1 MMPPLAYALIV
12 IFVCGCNAYLA
23 IELDRSQTK
32 LRRMKLAH
40 RLEITHYKQM
50 LRK

>member
-1 MMPPLAYALIV
+1 MGPLACAILV
-12 IFVCGCNAYLA
+12 VFVCGCNAYLA
-23 IELDRSQTK
+23 IELDKSQIK

-40 RLEITHYKQM
+40 RLEITYYKQM